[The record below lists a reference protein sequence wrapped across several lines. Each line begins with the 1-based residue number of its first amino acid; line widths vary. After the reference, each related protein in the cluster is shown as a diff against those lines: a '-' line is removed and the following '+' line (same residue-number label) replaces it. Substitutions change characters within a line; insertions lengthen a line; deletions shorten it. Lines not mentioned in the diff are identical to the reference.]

1 MELLTQLLNAL
12 WSQDYETLANPSMIG
27 MLYFVLFMILF
38 LENGL
43 LPAAFLPG
51 DSLLVLVGVLIAKG
65 AMGFPETLL
74 LLTTAASLGCWL
86 SYIQGRWLGNTRIVQ
101 NWLSHLPSHYHQRAH
116 HLFHKHGLSA
126 LLMGRFI
133 AFVRTLL
140 PTIAG
145 LSGLNNAR
153 FQFFNWMSGLL
164 WVLILTSLG
173 YLLGKTPV
181 FLKYED
187 QLMSCLMLLPV
198 VLLVFGLIGSLVVL
212 WKKNT
217 EAGADNGHK
226 SLSRRRISWLL
237 GGSVFL
243 CALFWLWLAVQQQ
256 ESTLTIHPVSQGVGM
271 PDGFSVWHH
280 LDANGIRFKS
290 ITPQKDGLLIKFDS
304 SAQGIAA
311 KEVLGRALPHGYIIA
326 LLEEENTPTAWLSRL
341 RDAPHR
347 LG

>member
-1 MELLTQLLNAL
+1 MVVIQEIVAAL
-12 WSQDYETLANPSMIG
+12 WQHDFAALANPHVVGVVYLVM
-27 MLYFVLFMILF
+27 FATLF

-43 LPAAFLPG
+43 LPASFLPG
-51 DSLLVLVGVLIAKG
+51 DSLLLLAGALIAKG
-65 AMGFPETLL
+65 VMDFVPTIAI
-74 LLTTAASLGCWL
+74 LTAAASLGCWL

-126 LLMGRFI
+126 LLIGRFI

-153 FQFFNWMSGLL
+153 FQFFNWMSALL

-198 VLLVFGLIGSLVVL
+198 ALLVFGLVGSLIVL
-212 WKKNT
+212 WKKK
-217 EAGADNGHK
+217 HR
-226 SLSRRRISWLL
+226 SRS
-237 GGSVFL
+237 
-243 CALFWLWLAVQQQ
+243 
-256 ESTLTIHPVSQGVGM
+256 
-271 PDGFSVWHH
+271 
-280 LDANGIRFKS
+280 
-290 ITPQKDGLLIKFDS
+290 
-304 SAQGIAA
+304 
-311 KEVLGRALPHGYIIA
+311 
-326 LLEEENTPTAWLSRL
+326 
-341 RDAPHR
+341 
-347 LG
+347 

>member
-12 WSQDYETLANPSMIG
+12 WAQDYETLANPSMIG

-65 AMGFPETLL
+65 ALGFPETLL
-74 LLTTAASLGCWL
+74 LLTAAPSLGCWV

-126 LLMGRFI
+126 LLIGRFI

-145 LSGLNNAR
+145 ISGLNNAR

-198 VLLVFGLIGSLVVL
+198 ALLVFGLIGSLVVL
-212 WKKNT
+212 WKKK
-217 EAGADNGHK
+217 H
-226 SLSRRRISWLL
+226 SSRS
-237 GGSVFL
+237 
-243 CALFWLWLAVQQQ
+243 
-256 ESTLTIHPVSQGVGM
+256 
-271 PDGFSVWHH
+271 
-280 LDANGIRFKS
+280 
-290 ITPQKDGLLIKFDS
+290 
-304 SAQGIAA
+304 
-311 KEVLGRALPHGYIIA
+311 
-326 LLEEENTPTAWLSRL
+326 
-341 RDAPHR
+341 
-347 LG
+347 